1 MLQSIFG
8 VVSLIFWL
16 LIAPLMIGIT
26 FNFILP
32 KEKKRLGITFLLGF
46 LIYVSSFEIVA
57 IPCMT
62 KIVYNAFSYCVKYF
76 LILAWVLMIPGIVKT
91 VLAVFKDKNLNK
103 LFYVRKADARIND
116 TKNNGKN
123 VASRSSVSSYEFE
136 AADPEVAKK
145 HKLETCIYWGIFFA
159 LLAFQMVMAILMAS
173 FDGDDAYYVV
183 ESLTAQ
189 QADVMNT
196 IHPYYGISTSLDIRH
211 ALAVITMWIAFIA
224 KVSGVHATIV
234 SHTVIPLIV
243 IPLVYLVYVEIG
255 KSLFRKKQEFVPVF
269 MIVVSFLMIFGN
281 VSIHTPATFF
291 LMRTWQ
297 GKAIV
302 CNLVF
307 PLIFWIFFE
316 MMEKKEEQT
325 EEQIEKQTEG
335 ASIEQPTDKEAAKA
349 GIRQKISASSW
360 GWIMLIFVNMLSGMC
375 TAMGV
380 IFATGLIGLLT
391 LILLFIKKD
400 WKVLIWAFICV
411 IPNFIYLAMYLSIWS
426 R

>member
-1 MLQSIFG
+1 
-8 VVSLIFWL
+8 
-16 LIAPLMIGIT
+16 MIGIT

-76 LILAWVLMIPGIVKT
+76 LILAWVLMIPGIIKT
-91 VLAVFKDKNLNK
+91 VLAIFKDKDLSK
-103 LFYVRKADARIND
+103 LFYIQKKDARIAGA
-116 TKNNGKN
+116 KNNGN
-123 VASRSSVSSYEFE
+123 STASSVTGSDELE
-136 AADPEVAKK
+136 IADPDVAKK
-145 HKLETCIYWGIFFA
+145 HKIETYIYWGIFFA

-183 ESLTAQ
+183 ESLLAQ

-196 IHPYYGISTSLDIRH
+196 ILPYTGISTSLDIRH

-255 KSLFRKKQEFVPVF
+255 KSLFKKKQEFVPVF
-269 MIVVSFLMIFGN
+269 MIIVSFLMMFGN

-307 PLIFWIFFE
+307 PLIFWIFLE
-316 MMEKKEEQT
+316 MMEKKEEKTDSAGVEQT
-325 EEQIEKQTEG
+325 TEKV
-335 ASIEQPTDKEAAKA
+335 AAKA
-349 GIRQKISASSW
+349 GIRQKISTASY
-360 GWIMLIFVNMLSGMC
+360 GWIMLIFVNMLAGMC

-411 IPNFIYLAMYLSIWS
+411 IPNFVYLTLYLSIWS
-426 R
+426 S

>member
-1 MLQSIFG
+1 
-8 VVSLIFWL
+8 
-16 LIAPLMIGIT
+16 
-26 FNFILP
+26 
-32 KEKKRLGITFLLGF
+32 
-46 LIYVSSFEIVA
+46 
-57 IPCMT
+57 
-62 KIVYNAFSYCVKYF
+62 
-76 LILAWVLMIPGIVKT
+76 MIPGIIKT
-91 VLAVFKDKNLNK
+91 VLAIFKDKDLSK
-103 LFYVRKADARIND
+103 LFYIQKKDARIAGA
-116 TKNNGKN
+116 KNNGN
-123 VASRSSVSSYEFE
+123 STASSVTGSDELE
-136 AADPEVAKK
+136 IADPDVAKK
-145 HKLETCIYWGIFFA
+145 HKIETYIYWGIFFA

-183 ESLTAQ
+183 ESLLAQ

-196 IHPYYGISTSLDIRH
+196 ILPYTGISTSLDIRH

-255 KSLFRKKQEFVPVF
+255 KSLFKKKQEFVPVF
-269 MIVVSFLMIFGN
+269 MIIVSFLMMFGN

-307 PLIFWIFFE
+307 PLIFWIFLE
-316 MMEKKEEQT
+316 MMEKKEEKTDSAGVEQT
-325 EEQIEKQTEG
+325 TEKV
-335 ASIEQPTDKEAAKA
+335 AAKA
-349 GIRQKISASSW
+349 GIRQKISTASY
-360 GWIMLIFVNMLSGMC
+360 GWIMLIFVNMLAGMC

-411 IPNFIYLAMYLSIWS
+411 IPNFVYLTLYLSIWS
-426 R
+426 S

>member
-1 MLQSIFG
+1 LLQSIFG

-76 LILAWVLMIPGIVKT
+76 LILAWVLMIPGIIKT
-91 VLAVFKDKNLNK
+91 VLAIFKDKDLSK
-103 LFYVRKADARIND
+103 LFYIQKKDARIAGA
-116 TKNNGKN
+116 KNNGN
-123 VASRSSVSSYEFE
+123 STASSISGSNELE
-136 AADPEVAKK
+136 IADPDVAKK
-145 HKLETCIYWGIFFA
+145 HKIETYIYWGIFFA

-183 ESLTAQ
+183 ESLLAQ

-196 IHPYYGISTSLDIRH
+196 ILPYTGISTSLDIRH

-255 KSLFRKKQEFVPVF
+255 KSLFKKKQEFVPVF
-269 MIVVSFLMIFGN
+269 MIIVSFLMMFGN

-307 PLIFWIFFE
+307 PLIFWIFLE
-316 MMEKKEEQT
+316 MMEKKEEKTDSAGVEQT
-325 EEQIEKQTEG
+325 TEKV
-335 ASIEQPTDKEAAKA
+335 AAKA
-349 GIRQKISASSW
+349 GIRQKISTASY
-360 GWIMLIFVNMLSGMC
+360 GWIMLIFVNMLAGMC

-411 IPNFIYLAMYLSIWS
+411 IPNFVYLTLYLSIWS
-426 R
+426 S

>member
-16 LIAPLMIGIT
+16 PIAPLMIGIT

-32 KEKKRLGITFLLGF
+32 KEKRRLGVTFLLGF
-46 LIYVSSFEIVA
+46 LIYVSSFELVA

-62 KIVYNAFSYCVKYF
+62 RIVYNAFSYCVKYF
-76 LILAWVLMIPGIVKT
+76 LILAWVLMIPGIIKT
-91 VLAVFKDKNLNK
+91 VLAVFKDKNLSK
-103 LFYVRKADARIND
+103 LFCTQNAEPSTTQK
-116 TKNNGKN
+116 
-123 VASRSSVSSYEFE
+123 
-136 AADPEVAKK
+136 P
-145 HKLETCIYWGIFFA
+145 KLETCIYWGIFFA

-269 MIVVSFLMIFGN
+269 MIIVSFLMIFGN

-307 PLIFWIFFE
+307 PLIFWIFLE
-316 MMEKKEEQT
+316 MMEVT
-325 EEQIEKQTEG
+325 
-335 ASIEQPTDKEAAKA
+335 
-349 GIRQKISASSW
+349 SSY
-360 GWIMLIFVNMLSGMC
+360 GWIMLIFVNMLAGMC
-375 TAMGV
+375 TSMGV

-391 LILLFIKKD
+391 LILLFMKKD
-400 WKVLIWAFICV
+400 WKVLIGAFICV
-411 IPNFIYLAMYLSIWS
+411 IPNFIYMALYLSIWS

>member
-1 MLQSIFG
+1 
-8 VVSLIFWL
+8 
-16 LIAPLMIGIT
+16 
-26 FNFILP
+26 LP

-76 LILAWVLMIPGIVKT
+76 LILAWVLMIPGIIKT
-91 VLAVFKDKNLNK
+91 VLAIFKDKDLSK
-103 LFYVRKADARIND
+103 LFYIQKKDARIAGA
-116 TKNNGKN
+116 KNNGN
-123 VASRSSVSSYEFE
+123 STASSVTGSDELE
-136 AADPEVAKK
+136 IADPDVAKK
-145 HKLETCIYWGIFFA
+145 HKIETYIYWGIFFA

-183 ESLTAQ
+183 ESLLAQ

-196 IHPYYGISTSLDIRH
+196 ILPYTGISTSLDIRH

-255 KSLFRKKQEFVPVF
+255 KSLFKKKQEFVPVF
-269 MIVVSFLMIFGN
+269 MIIVSFLMMFGN

-307 PLIFWIFFE
+307 PLIFWIFLE
-316 MMEKKEEQT
+316 MMEKKEEKTDSAGVEQT
-325 EEQIEKQTEG
+325 TEKV
-335 ASIEQPTDKEAAKA
+335 AAKA
-349 GIRQKISASSW
+349 GIRQKISTASY
-360 GWIMLIFVNMLSGMC
+360 GWIMLIFVNMLAGMC

-411 IPNFIYLAMYLSIWS
+411 IPNFVYLTLYLSIWS
-426 R
+426 S